1 MIGFT
6 WCHTEIK
13 CVSVFRRVEYVFLG
27 YCVLCFWE
35 WWLIALCLLLVLS
48 SQKFIITGK
57 TKERTLSLVWITAGP
72 SVFTFS
78 GALVFSLLG
87 LR

>member
-48 SQKFIITGK
+48 SQNFIVTRK
-57 TKERTLSLVWITAGP
+57 TKERTLSDP
-72 SVFTFS
+72 SGFVFLCFI
-78 GALVFSLLG
+78 FFRSLF
-87 LR
+87 